1 MRFLK
6 IFAISIFIGLNS
18 LSGTPAIDAQEH
30 LHSVTGTV
38 VLSNKIPVKGA
49 IVKLSAGGYADTT
62 DVYGK
67 FTFTSIPAG
76 KYVLSVSRPFMGLED
91 VRSSISIP
99 LEEQEPLIIV
109 MQRRTY
115 QIDEIVVLSKRDD
128 SDKGVENLPSFV
140 TVVKRSEFEN
150 NAVTVADVI
159 MATPS
164 ANISV
169 MGGLGDYT
177 EVSLR
182 GAYSNQVQV
191 YIDGMLLNEAIGGA
205 VNLGTIPL
213 TNVESI
219 EVWRSGAP
227 ARFGS
232 DAIGGVINI
241 RTLDIR
247 RSQKSF
253 SIGYGSFNTLT
264 ANTIVNI
271 PLETSKLNVTVDY
284 ASSDNDFEY
293 KSDNGTMYNKEDDYW
308 ANRYN
313 DEYHSANLMGKY
325 NKVFENGMLLELSEH
340 ILSNKKNL
348 PTKDNAR
355 YSLASMETTKNLFQ
369 ARLVLNPFLKGFFE
383 TNPTFYHIYNYE
395 RYDDRQ
401 GSVGWGKQINTYKT
415 NIYSFMIPLMVKI
428 GKYVSFDFTLS
439 AKQESF
445 NPENKL
451 QQTIPLSSNREH
463 FALAGDAV
471 FTTPGEYLTITSN
484 IRRDRFFSSFEGQPS
499 DINRNTPKSRF
510 NYINNSG
517 IGGKLKV
524 FDSIFIRA
532 NYGDISR
539 MPSLFELFG
548 DRGRTLANPDL
559 IPEDIYKWDLGSKF
573 MFKIPG
579 YQLRGFV
586 EYVYFK
592 NNFNNLIQWYFYPA
606 GFIKPQNIGEAYVKG
621 TEIVWNTGFLNRLT
635 CSGSWTFQQSKITKE
650 IRAYYIDKQLPN
662 RPKNFGNVKIEYPF
676 DNISMFWTIDRKSSY
691 YLDQANLDH
700 KLYPGRTLH
709 DLGFTVSLRNDKITL
724 TAIMKNANDVHTF
737 DMLGMPKPGR
747 SFMLTFDF
755 SMN

>member
-1 MRFLK
+1 MQFLK
-6 IFAISIFIGLNS
+6 IFAFSTFIGLNS
-18 LSGTPAIDAQEH
+18 LAGVPATDAQEH
-30 LHSVTGTV
+30 IHSVTGTV
-38 VLSNKIPVKGA
+38 ILSDKTPLKGA
-49 IVKLSAGGYADTT
+49 LVELSAVGYADTT
-62 DVYGK
+62 DVNGK

-76 KYVLSVSRPFMGLED
+76 KYVLSVSRPFMGLKD
-91 VRSSISIP
+91 IRSSISIP
-99 LEEQEPLIIV
+99 LDKGIPLIIV
-109 MQRRTY
+109 MQRQTY
-115 QIDEIVVLSKRDD
+115 QIDEIVVLSERDD
-128 SDKGVENLPSFV
+128 LDEGVENLPSFV
-140 TVVKRSEFEN
+140 TVVERSEFEN
-150 NAVTVADVI
+150 NATTVADVI

-182 GAYSNQVQV
+182 GAYSNQVQI
-191 YIDGMLLNEAIGGA
+191 YIDGMLLNEAFGGA
-205 VNLGTIPL
+205 VDLGTIPL

-253 SIGYGSFNTLT
+253 SMGYGSFNTLN

-271 PLETSKLNVTVDY
+271 PLKTSKLNLTVDY
-284 ASSDNDFEY
+284 ASSDNDFNY

-308 ANRYN
+308 AHRHN

-325 NKVFENGMLLELSEH
+325 NKVFENGMLLELSDH
-340 ILSNKKNL
+340 TLLNKKNL
-348 PTKDNAR
+348 PAQDNAL
-355 YSLASMETTKNLFQ
+355 YSLASLETTKNLFQ
-369 ARLVLNPFLKGFFE
+369 ARLFFNPFLKGFFE

-395 RYDDRQ
+395 RYDDSQ

-415 NIYSFMIPLMVKI
+415 NTYNCMIPFMVKMGNYI
-428 GKYVSFDFTLS
+428 SFDFSLS

-445 NPENKL
+445 NPEHKL
-451 QQTIPLSSNREH
+451 QQTIPLSSSREN

-471 FTTPGEYLTITSN
+471 LTTPGEYLTITSN
-484 IRRDRFFSSFEGQPS
+484 IRRDRFFSSFEGQS
-499 DINRNTPKSRF
+499 SEINRNTPKSRF
-510 NYINNSG
+510 NYTNNSG
-517 IGGKLKV
+517 IGGKLNV
-524 FDSIFIRA
+524 FDSFFIRA

-539 MPSLFELFG
+539 IPSLFELFG
-548 DRGRTLANPDL
+548 DRGRTLSNPEL
-559 IPEDIYKWDLGSKF
+559 KPENIYKWDLGSKF
-573 MFKIPG
+573 KFKIPG
-579 YQLRGFV
+579 YRVRGFV

-592 NNFNNLIQWYFYPA
+592 NNFYNLIQWYFYPA

-621 TEIVWNTGFLNRLT
+621 TEIIWNTVVLNRLA
-635 CSGSWTFQQSKITKE
+635 CSGSWTFQQSKVTNE
-650 IRAYYIDKQLPN
+650 IRTYYINKQLPN
-662 RPKNFGNVKIEYPF
+662 RPKNFGTIKIEYPF
-676 DNISMFWTIDRKSSY
+676 DKISLFWTIDRKSSY

-709 DLGFTVSLRNDKITL
+709 DLGFTVSLWNDKTTL
-724 TAIMKNANDVHTF
+724 TTIMKNVNNVHTF

-747 SFMLTFDF
+747 SFMVTLDF
-755 SMN
+755 SIN